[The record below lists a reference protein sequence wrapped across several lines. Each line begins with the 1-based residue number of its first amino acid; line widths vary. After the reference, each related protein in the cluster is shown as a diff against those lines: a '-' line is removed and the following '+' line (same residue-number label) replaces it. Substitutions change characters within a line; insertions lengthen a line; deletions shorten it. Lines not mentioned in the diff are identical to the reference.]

1 MACHTISTMTT
12 QSPPVDPASFEAWR
26 ASVATVLAKARRVG
40 VAELGEYPERLL
52 DTETLDGITLA
63 ALYTLADELP
73 EPPLPGTFPFTRG
86 ARVRLGWDVRV
97 RYGRPAGTG
106 NATGLNATELN
117 ATVLDDLASGVTSLW
132 LAVGPNAVAPEA
144 LAQVLDGVFL
154 DLAPVVLDPGADLV
168 AAAESFFAV
177 LERSDADP
185 AEIHAGLGAD
195 PVGVLLRTGIDLG
208 AQTVELARRA
218 HHHPSPLRAITVDA
232 TVFHDAG
239 AADAQEL
246 GAALAAG
253 VHHLRVLTD
262 AGLDVDA
269 ALRQL
274 QFRFAATADQF
285 ATMAKMRA
293 WRRVWSRVAQAS
305 GGCPDAARAPQHA
318 VTSAAMMSQR
328 DPWVNMLR
336 TTLAAFGAGIGG
348 ADAVTVLAFDAALP
362 GGAPNLRPSFAAR
375 IARNTQLLLLEES
388 HLGRVLDA
396 GGGSFYLEQLTDSLA
411 SAAWSELQRIETDGG
426 LLAGLRPLRERI
438 AATAERRAADIAHR
452 RRPLTGVS
460 EFPNLVDPAPAT
472 TAPTESDWG
481 LRRWAEPFE
490 RLRDRADAAPAR
502 PEVLLVP
509 LGPVAEHAARAGFT
523 STFLAAGGISARD
536 PGPLHPSEIAAVAT
550 GARVAVVCGS
560 DRRYRDD
567 AAPAVAALRSAGVPR
582 VLVAGSASGWP
593 QGEPPPDG
601 FVGVGVDAVAVLT
614 DLLNELG
621 VS

>member
-12 QSPPVDPASFEAWR
+12 QSPPVDPAAFEAWR

-63 ALYTLADELP
+63 ALYTPADELP

-97 RYGRPAGTG
+97 RYGRPAGTDH
-106 NATGLNATELN
+106 ATELN
-117 ATVLDDLASGVTSLW
+117 ATVLDDLANGVTSLW

-362 GGAPNLRPSFAAR
+362 GGAPNVRPSFAAR

-411 SAAWSELQRIETDGG
+411 RAAWSELQRIETDGG
-426 LLAGLRPLRERI
+426 LLAGLGSLRERI

-460 EFPNLVDPAPAT
+460 EFPNLADPARAT
-472 TAPTESDWG
+472 
-481 LRRWAEPFE
+481 
-490 RLRDRADAAPAR
+490 
-502 PEVLLVP
+502 
-509 LGPVAEHAARAGFT
+509 
-523 STFLAAGGISARD
+523 
-536 PGPLHPSEIAAVAT
+536 
-550 GARVAVVCGS
+550 
-560 DRRYRDD
+560 
-567 AAPAVAALRSAGVPR
+567 
-582 VLVAGSASGWP
+582 
-593 QGEPPPDG
+593 PPP
-601 FVGVGVDAVAVLT
+601 T
-614 DLLNELG
+614 
-621 VS
+621 